1 MVKLNQD
8 IKNKIFED
16 FKNDLS
22 VKDIMTNYN
31 ISRATIFRLK
41 KEFHK
46 IQSETSNNE
55 TINNDNETEDNN
67 EISNNQI
74 SNNETEEENN
84 EEEINEDDKETEN
97 NFNIE

>member
-46 IQSETSNNE
+46 IQYESN
-55 TINNDNETEDNN
+55 NETEDN
-67 EISNNQI
+67 
-74 SNNETEEENN
+74 
-84 EEEINEDDKETEN
+84 D
-97 NFNIE
+97 